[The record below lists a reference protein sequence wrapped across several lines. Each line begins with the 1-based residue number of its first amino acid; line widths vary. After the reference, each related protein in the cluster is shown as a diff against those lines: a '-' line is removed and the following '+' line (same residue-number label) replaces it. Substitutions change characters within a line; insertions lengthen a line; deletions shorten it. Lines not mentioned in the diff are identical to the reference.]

1 MNTTIDK
8 NLVIDKSFE
17 KLSTH
22 LDELTKQ
29 YRLLLDVVRNLL
41 MVFD

>member
-1 MNTTIDK
+1 MNTNIDK

-29 YRLLLDVVRNLL
+29 YRLLLETE
-41 MVFD
+41 